1 MQRIPHVP
9 LVICDG
15 FFGFPAFRLLEMCGS
30 SIAGLVPAGVLELIE
45 QLFLQLHL
53 LKLWLAFIA
62 QVGVPL

>member
-9 LVICDG
+9 FCHLRWFLWFSCHW
-15 FFGFPAFRLLEMCGS
+15 LLEMCGS

>member
-1 MQRIPHVP
+1 MF
-9 LVICDG
+9 LWSFCDG
-15 FFGFPAFRLLEMCGS
+15 FFGFPAIGS

-45 QLFLQLHL
+45 HFFHL